1 MMTRATWIIAR
12 KERWLPPPTALPIQM
27 QSWSKTRTI
36 APYSRECLARGGR
49 RASERS
55 SNSEGVD
62 CPSGKASTADQY
74 APCPQLLMRQPYGP
88 WDVVV
93 VQDQSSLPFVHAAR
107 CVGALGDYM

>member
-1 MMTRATWIIAR
+1 M
-12 KERWLPPPTALPIQM
+12 PPPTALPIQM

-49 RASERS
+49 RTSERS

-74 APCPQLLMRQPYGP
+74 APCS
-88 WDVVV
+88 V
-93 VQDQSSLPFVHAAR
+93 SSPPATNPGSAVTSEMYAATKHASVRRERAAR
-107 CVGALGDYM
+107 VGASRSA